1 MSFKW
6 LTNPLKRYA
15 YKRRRSFLEG
25 EFHKNAH
32 NLHQRVMVGL
42 ELLTEPLVYG
52 TEDYHPLPLTGH
64 LELRCPSIRM
74 VFERLSFLV
83 RDYNRVIGEPGHNP
97 EWSPY
102 PTALEAKAD
111 VTNRKWLD
119 DYFATQD
126 SEKARDALREVFC
139 LLDVYREAFNKDD
152 GDSDKDVLA
161 NRAGHLLRELER
173 IVEHYL

>member
-6 LTNPLKRYA
+6 LTNPLKRYV

-32 NLHQRVMVGL
+32 NLYQRVMVGL
-42 ELLTEPLVYG
+42 ELITEPLVYG
-52 TEDYHPLPLTGH
+52 TEVYTPLSLTGH
-64 LELRCPSIRM
+64 VELRCSSVTV
-74 VFERLSFLV
+74 VFDRLSFLT
-83 RDYNRVIGEPGHNP
+83 RDYSRVINEPGPHP

-102 PTALEAKAD
+102 PITLEAKND

-119 DYFATQD
+119 EYFATQD
-126 SEKARDALREVFC
+126 PEVARDALREIFC
-139 LLDVYREAFNKDD
+139 LLDVYRVAFDKD
-152 GDSDKDVLA
+152 GDPDKDVLA
-161 NRAGHLLRELER
+161 NRTAHLLRELEC

>member
-15 YKRRRSFLEG
+15 YRRRRSFLEG
-25 EFHKNAH
+25 EFHKNTH
-32 NLHQRVMVGL
+32 NLYQRVMVGL

-52 TEDYHPLPLTGH
+52 TEVYTPLPLTGH
-64 LELRCPSIRM
+64 VELRCPNITM
-74 VFERLSFLV
+74 VFNRLSFLM
-83 RDYNRVIGEPGHNP
+83 RDYSRVINETVHNP

-102 PTALEAKAD
+102 PSSLEAKND

-126 SEKARDALREVFC
+126 PEYARDELRKIFC
-139 LLDVYREAFNKDD
+139 LLDVYRFAFDKD
-152 GDSDKDVLA
+152 GDADKDVLV